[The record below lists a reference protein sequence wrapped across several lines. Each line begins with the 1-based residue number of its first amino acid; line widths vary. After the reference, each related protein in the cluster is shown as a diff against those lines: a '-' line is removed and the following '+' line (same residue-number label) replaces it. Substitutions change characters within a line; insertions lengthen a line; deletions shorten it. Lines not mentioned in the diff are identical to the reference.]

1 MEDSEH
7 SGIIDKAG
15 RGKAM
20 KTEEDKT
27 EGQCGCVC
35 RLDPKLA
42 APPSPSPPHTPFA
55 FAICR
60 AADRSASIRRSEILQ
75 KSSLQWLWHQGRFCG
90 RQFCHGLGRGCDGL
104 GMIQAHCMYYT
115 LYFYYYC
122 ISCTSDHQALDGGG
136 WGPLLQ
142 RAVQTGNTCV
152 TGELK
157 GRAKE

>member
-1 MEDSEH
+1 
-7 SGIIDKAG
+7 
-15 RGKAM
+15 M
-20 KTEEDKT
+20 KTEEDKLKASVVLCADWILNLAPHLLLLLAELLT
-27 EGQCGCVC
+27 EVHLSGDLKYC
-35 RLDPKLA
+35 REA
-42 APPSPSPPHTPFA
+42 ASNGSGT
-55 FAICR
+55 R
-60 AADRSASIRRSEILQ
+60 D
-75 KSSLQWLWHQGRFCG
+75 WFCG

-104 GMIQAHCMYYT
+104 GMTQAHCMYYA

-142 RAVQTGNTCV
+142 RAVHTGNTCV